1 MLISD
6 GVIGLRAITVADA
19 QAHLAG
25 EDAESARWRDG
36 GQGTLA
42 TVTEHF
48 RRCVAEWEADGP
60 SKTFAIVA
68 LDDGVL
74 VGTLDIQVDQDF
86 LADRQANVSYGIYPQ
101 FRRRGLAARAVVL
114 ACRYIAAHDLADEAV
129 LRIDPANKASVAVA
143 HRVGFA
149 YHHTTDDPDEGKLDW
164 FLQAV

>member
-6 GVIGLRAITVADA
+6 GAIGLRQITVADA

-25 EDAESARWRDG
+25 EDAESARWRDAG
-36 GQGTLA
+36 AGTIH
-42 TVTEHF
+42 TVTTHF
-48 RRCVAEWEADGP
+48 RHCVAQWETNGS
-60 SKTFAIVA
+60 SKTFAVVTA
-68 LDDGVL
+68 EDGVL
-74 VGTLDIQVDQDF
+74 VGTLDIQIAQDY
-86 LADRQANVSYGIYPQ
+86 LAVGQANVAYGIYPQ

-149 YHHTTDDPDEGKLDW
+149 YHHTTNDSDEGTLDW
-164 FLQAV
+164 FIQAV